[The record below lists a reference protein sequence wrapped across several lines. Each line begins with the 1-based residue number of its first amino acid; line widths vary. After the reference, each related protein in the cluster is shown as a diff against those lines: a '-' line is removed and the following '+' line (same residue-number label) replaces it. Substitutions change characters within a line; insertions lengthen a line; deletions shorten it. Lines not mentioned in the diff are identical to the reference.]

1 MIEINLLPGAKRSK
15 KSAGASIDVKALLA
29 DLRGRIKDPYLI
41 GTIATVLVALGA
53 GGWMFQSQSARVT
66 RLDEA
71 ETRAKADSARFASV
85 IQQMKKSTTQRDS
98 VLRQFKVIRAID
110 GYRFVWAHLLDELSR
125 TLPDYTWISEV
136 RQTSAFSTAGAA
148 TAPPAPKNP
157 KAASD
162 TALPPMP
169 PLNLR
174 IKGFTAD
181 IQALTR
187 YMRDLESSPFIQ
199 QVTLVSSELQQL
211 EARDV
216 TRFELD
222 MAFET
227 PPPGAVVTTPFSVR
241 VK

>member
-1 MIEINLLPGAKRSK
+1 MIEINLLPGAKRAK
-15 KSAGASIDVKALLA
+15 KSGGGGVDVKALLA
-29 DLRGRIKDPYLI
+29 DVRGRIKDPYLL
-41 GTIATVLVALGA
+41 GSIASSLVAVGA
-53 GGWMFQSQSARVT
+53 GAWLYTGQGARET
-66 RLDEA
+66 RLAEA
-71 ETRAKADSARFASV
+71 EARAKADSARFASV

-110 GYRFVWAHLLDELSR
+110 GYRFVWAHLLDEMSR

-136 RQTSAFSTAGAA
+136 KQTSSFSTAGAA
-148 TAPPAPKNP
+148 AAPAGQKKPAN
-157 KAASD
+157 D
-162 TALPPMP
+162 TTLPPLP
-169 PLNLR
+169 PLNFR

-199 QVTLVSSELQQL
+199 SVTLVSSELAQV
-211 EARDV
+211 ESRDV

-222 MAFET
+222 AAYEN
-227 PPPGAVVTTPFSVR
+227 PPPSAVVTTPFSVR

>member
-1 MIEINLLPGAKRSK
+1 MIEINLLPGAKRAK
-15 KSAGASIDVKALLA
+15 KAGGGVDVKALVA
-29 DLRGRIKDPYLI
+29 DIRGRVKDPYLL
-41 GTIATVLVALGA
+41 GTIVACAAGIGA
-53 GGWMFQSQSARVT
+53 GGWLYTGQTARET
-66 RLDEA
+66 RLTEA
-71 ETRAKADSARFASV
+71 EARAKADSARFASV

-110 GYRFVWAHLLDELSR
+110 GYRFVWAHLLDEMSR

-136 RQTSAFSTAGAA
+136 KQTSSFSTAGAA
-148 TAPPAPKNP
+148 AAAPAGQKKPAN
-157 KAASD
+157 D
-162 TALPPMP
+162 TTLPPLP
-169 PLNLR
+169 PLNFR

-199 QVTLVSSELQQL
+199 SVTLVSSELQQV

-222 MAFET
+222 AAFET
-227 PPPGAVVTTPFSVR
+227 PPASAVVTTPFSVR

>member
-1 MIEINLLPGAKRSK
+1 MIEINLLPGAKRAK
-15 KSAGASIDVKALLA
+15 KSAGASIDYKALLA
-29 DLRGRIKDPYLI
+29 DIRGRIKDPYLI
-41 GTIATVLVALGA
+41 GTIAAVLVSVGV
-53 GGWMFQSQSARVT
+53 GGWMFQSQSSRTT

-125 TLPDYTWISEV
+125 TLPEYTWISEV

-148 TAPPAPKNP
+148 SAPPPPKNA
-157 KAASD
+157 KAVSD
-162 TALPPMP
+162 TALPPLP
-169 PLNLR
+169 PLNMR

-199 QVTLVSSELQQL
+199 SVTLVSSELEQL
-211 EARDV
+211 DARDV

-222 MAFET
+222 MAYE
-227 PPPGAVVTTPFSVR
+227 PPPPSAVVTTPFSVR

>member
-1 MIEINLLPGAKRSK
+1 MIEINLLPGAKRAK
-15 KSAGASIDVKALLA
+15 KSAGASIDFKALLA
-29 DLRGRIKDPYLI
+29 DIRGRIKDPYLI
-41 GTIATVLVALGA
+41 GTIAAVLVSLGA
-53 GGWMFQSQSARVT
+53 GGWMFQGQSARTT

-136 RQTSAFSTAGAA
+136 RQTSAFSTATAA
-148 TAPPAPKNP
+148 SAPPAPKNA

-162 TALPPMP
+162 TALPPLP

-199 QVTLVSSELQQL
+199 SVTLVSSELEQL

-222 MAFET
+222 LAYEA
-227 PPPGAVVTTPFSVR
+227 PPPSAVVTTPFSVR

>member
-1 MIEINLLPGAKRSK
+1 MIEINLLPGAKRAK
-15 KSAGASIDVKALLA
+15 KAGGGVDVKALLA
-29 DLRGRIKDPYLI
+29 DLRGRVKDPYLL
-41 GTIATVLVALGA
+41 GTIVACAAAIGA
-53 GGWMFQSQSARVT
+53 GGWLYTGQTARET
-66 RLDEA
+66 RLGEA
-71 ETRAKADSARFASV
+71 EARAKADSARFASV

-125 TLPDYTWISEV
+125 TLPDYTWVSEV
-136 RQTSAFSTAGAA
+136 KQSSSFSTAGAA
-148 TAPPAPKNP
+148 AGTGAQGGPK
-157 KAASD
+157 KAAND
-162 TALPPMP
+162 TTLPPLP
-169 PLNLR
+169 PLNFR

-199 QVTLVSSELQQL
+199 NVTLVTSELQL
-211 EARDV
+211 VENRDV

-222 MAFET
+222 ASYET
-227 PPPGAVVTTPFSVR
+227 PPPSAVVTTPFSVR

>member
-1 MIEINLLPGAKRSK
+1 MIEINLLPGAKRAK
-15 KSAGASIDVKALLA
+15 KSAGASIDFKALLA
-29 DLRGRIKDPYLI
+29 DIRGRIKDPYLI
-41 GTIATVLVALGA
+41 GTIAAVLVSLGA
-53 GGWMFQSQSARVT
+53 GGWMFQSQSSRTT

-136 RQTSAFSTAGAA
+136 RQTSAFSTAAA
-148 TAPPAPKNP
+148 ASAPPAPKNA

-162 TALPPMP
+162 TALPPLP

-199 QVTLVSSELQQL
+199 SVTLVSSELEQL

-222 MAFET
+222 LAYEA
-227 PPPGAVVTTPFSVR
+227 PPPSAVVTTPFSVR